1 MIIDLFEQHASE
13 FEAPA
18 TAPVLVETSPAS
30 CLAIEGQ
37 GPPGGE
43 EFDGALGALMAT
55 AHAVEAAC
63 HDEGR
68 GFAVG
73 KLEAIWW
80 TDAVE
85 GIEFAA
91 RPRSEWKWKLLA
103 RVPDFV
109 DAGQVAAAARVAGER
124 GTATA
129 GIALERLTE
138 GRCLQILHVGAY
150 RGIPEAMDAIR
161 RFAGE
166 RGLEIAGRHHEICL
180 TDPRHTPLEKLR
192 TIVRYPVQ

>member
-1 MIIDLFEQHASE
+1 MTIDLFEQHASE
-13 FEAPA
+13 YEALA
-18 TAPVLVETSPAS
+18 TAPSLVETSPAS
-30 CLAIEGQ
+30 CLAIAGQ

-43 EFDGALGALMAT
+43 EFDGALAAVMAT

-63 HDEGR
+63 RNQGR
-68 GFAVG
+68 GFAIG
-73 KLEAIWW
+73 KLEALWW

-91 RPRSEWKWKLLA
+91 RPRSEWKWKLLV

-109 DAGQVAAAARVAGER
+109 DAGQVAAAARVAGEQ
-124 GTATA
+124 GPATA
-129 GIALERLTE
+129 GIALDSLAE
-138 GRCLQILHVGAY
+138 GRCVQILHLGAY

-166 RGLEIAGRHHEICL
+166 HGLEIAGRHHEICL
-180 TDPRHTPLEKLR
+180 TDPRRTPLEKLQ
-192 TIVRYPVQ
+192 TIVRYPVR